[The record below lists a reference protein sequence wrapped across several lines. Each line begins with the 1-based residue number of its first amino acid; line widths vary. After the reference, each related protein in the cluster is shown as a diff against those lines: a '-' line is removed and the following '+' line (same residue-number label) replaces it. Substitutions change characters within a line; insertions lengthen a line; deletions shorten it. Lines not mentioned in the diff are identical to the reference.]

1 MIFLSRKEGME
12 FSVLTDGLVLGG
24 RGDGSFLVI
33 GKKVEDVG
41 VEVGGVLKFL
51 IVLILL
57 VK

>member
-1 MIFLSRKEGME
+1 ME